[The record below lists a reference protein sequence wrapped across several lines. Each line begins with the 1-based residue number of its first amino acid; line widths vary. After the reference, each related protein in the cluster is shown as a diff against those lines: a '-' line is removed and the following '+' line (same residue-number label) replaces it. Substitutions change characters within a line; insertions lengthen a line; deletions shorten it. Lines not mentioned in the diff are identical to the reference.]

1 MPEYR
6 PNVGEASMVN
16 RLDRVKEHERTN
28 GLRRLRDNMETVAKD
43 ISIKLIE
50 GHFVE
55 TNRRLDLE
63 DLIYGQLEKFVEAE
77 DFEVQYQIAN
87 VRRVVPRPNTASSL
101 YNSVSL
107 LSRLLVYDW
116 IEDIYGTD
124 EELYNCV
131 DEQISKFCTVS

>member
-1 MPEYR
+1 
-6 PNVGEASMVN
+6 MVN
-16 RLDRVKEHERTN
+16 RLDRAKEHERTN

-87 VRRVVPRPNTASSL
+87 VRRVVPRPNTASL
-101 YNSVSL
+101 YITAFVIEQ
-107 LSRLLVYDW
+107 LLVYDW